1 MSESP
6 PDLRSSASHDRPVLP
21 QIALAAA
28 VLGVG
33 LLLWHTLQPTP
44 VAPSMPA
51 PLASATMPPPA
62 ISPTA
67 VHAPPQIQPQQASL
81 AATIEVIVGRN
92 DTLDRIFRRMALDTA
107 DLARIRDLPGI
118 RQSLDFLRPGDAIE
132 VTHTDGEI
140 RTLTRKVSETQ
151 TLKVVRDASGFAVQ
165 MIEHP
170 VELHPHTATARIDSS
185 LFESAASAGMSEQ
198 LALELANIFAWDIDF
213 VLDIRDGDRF
223 TVVYNQVFQ
232 DGRYLHDGDILAAE
246 FVNDGK
252 VYRAVRYV
260 SPAGVSGYYTPQ
272 GLPMRKA
279 FLRTPVEF
287 TRISSRFNPHRHHPI
302 LNLIRGHMGTDYAA
316 PVGTPVRAASDGR
329 VSFKGRKGGYGN
341 ALMLA
346 HTRGVSTLYG
356 HLSRYAKNLRTGD
369 RVHQGQ
375 VIAFVGMTGLAT
387 GPHLHYE
394 YLMNGVHKDPEK
406 VQLPA
411 AEPLSADALQ
421 IFQAQ
426 CAPLLERLRQ
436 PVSVA
441 KTAN

>member
-1 MSESP
+1 MSEPP
-6 PDLRSSASHDRPVLP
+6 PDLRSSDSHDRPVLP

-33 LLLWHTLQPTP
+33 LLLWRVQQSPPAPSPPVP
-44 VAPSMPA
+44 VASASLPLPA
-51 PLASATMPPPA
+51 
-62 ISPTA
+62 
-67 VHAPPQIQPQQASL
+67 VVAPPQVQPIQASL
-81 AATIEVIVGRN
+81 AAPIEVIVGRN

-107 DLARIRDLPGI
+107 DLARIRNLPGI

-132 VTHTDGEI
+132 VTHADGEI
-140 RTLTRKVSETQ
+140 WTLTRKVSETQ
-151 TLKVVRDASGFAVQ
+151 TLKVVRESSGFTVQ
-165 MIEHP
+165 MIDHP
-170 VELHPHTATARIDSS
+170 VELRPRTATARIDSS
-185 LFESAASAGMSEQ
+185 LFESAASAGISEQ

-213 VLDIRDGDRF
+213 VLDIRDGDSF

-232 DGRYLHDGDILAAE
+232 DGHYLHDGDILAAE

-252 VYRAVRYV
+252 VYRAARYV
-260 SPAGVSGYYTPQ
+260 SPAGLAGYYTPQ

-287 TRISSRFNPHRHHPI
+287 TRISSRFNPRRHHPI

-356 HLSRYAKNLRTGD
+356 HLSRYARNLRDGD
-369 RVHQGQ
+369 RVRQGQ
-375 VIAFVGMTGLAT
+375 VIAYVGMTGLAT

-411 AEPLSADALQ
+411 AEALDAEALRS
-421 IFQAQ
+421 FQTQ
-426 CAPLLERLRQ
+426 CAPLLERLNQ

-441 KTAN
+441 KSGN

>member
-1 MSESP
+1 MAFRPMSEP
-6 PDLRSSASHDRPVLP
+6 QPDLRSSASHDRPVLP

-33 LLLWHTLQPTP
+33 LLLWRAQQSSPAPSPPVP
-44 VAPSMPA
+44 VAS
-51 PLASATMPPPA
+51 ASLPPPA
-62 ISPTA
+62 
-67 VHAPPQIQPQQASL
+67 VVAPPQVQPIQASL
-81 AATIEVIVGRN
+81 AAPIEVIVGRN

-107 DLARIRDLPGI
+107 DLARIRNLPGI

-132 VTHTDGEI
+132 VTHADGEI
-140 RTLTRKVSETQ
+140 WTLTRKVSETQ
-151 TLKVVRDASGFAVQ
+151 TLKVVRESSGFAVQ
-165 MIEHP
+165 MIDHP
-170 VELHPHTATARIDSS
+170 VELRPRTATARIDSS
-185 LFESAASAGMSEQ
+185 LFESAASAGLSEQ

-213 VLDIRDGDRF
+213 VLDIRDGDGF

-232 DGRYLHDGDILAAE
+232 EGRYLHDGDILAAE

-252 VYRAVRYV
+252 VYRAARYV
-260 SPAGVSGYYTPQ
+260 SPAGFSGYYTPQ

-287 TRISSRFNPHRHHPI
+287 TRISSRFNPRRHHPI

-356 HLSRYAKNLRTGD
+356 HLSRYARNLRNGD

-375 VIAFVGMTGLAT
+375 VIAYVGMTGLAT

-411 AEPLSADALQ
+411 AEPLDAEALQ
-421 IFQAQ
+421 SFQAQ
-426 CAPLLERLRQ
+426 CAPLLERLSQ

-441 KTAN
+441 KSGN